1 MYVRIREK
9 RRGQVCSQRCW
20 RRTVG
25 GPLMEPLRILVTAT
39 VLLAITAVGG
49 IVMAGMRLAGKDYP
63 PTSFARRNADLREER
78 MDPRE

>member
-1 MYVRIREK
+1 
-9 RRGQVCSQRCW
+9 
-20 RRTVG
+20 
-25 GPLMEPLRILVTAT
+25 MEPLRILVTAT